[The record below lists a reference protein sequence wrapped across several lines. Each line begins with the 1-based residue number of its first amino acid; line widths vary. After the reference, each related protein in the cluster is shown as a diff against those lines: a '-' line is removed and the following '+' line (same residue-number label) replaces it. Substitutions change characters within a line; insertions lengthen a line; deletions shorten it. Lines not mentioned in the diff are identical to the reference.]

1 MKFLKVWLGPR
12 LASSISYLS
21 WASWARPFLKN
32 SELSWTWSENPE
44 LSWAYLATRANLQ
57 LWSEGFSVQIA
68 RQLWRS
74 TMLPAHAPWWQLSQ
88 ETLYVFK
95 KISFSRNLAD
105 NLDVKKMKTF
115 WYELKNGNRKHGA
128 HRKSHTKSHK
138 VAVPLFIFDKMEQQ
152 ADFTCRNENCC
163 PNNAYRLECQD
174 IN

>member
-1 MKFLKVWLGPR
+1 MLMKDVAPPT
-12 LASSISYLS
+12 SILYI
-21 WASWARPFLKN
+21 PH
-32 SELSWTWSENPE
+32 E
-44 LSWAYLATRANLQ
+44 
-57 LWSEGFSVQIA
+57 SEGFSVQIA

-95 KISFSRNLAD
+95 KISFLCNFAD

-163 PNNAYRLECQD
+163 PNNAYRL
-174 IN
+174 